1 MALNWSMDRGV
12 GATAAATAGE
22 AAGLTAGEGAASG
35 EGEDATAGDAAAAGD
50 AAGLGA
56 AVGATVGAAAGAVV
70 GAAVGAAAGAVVGAA
85 VGVGGACEQPAS
97 PATKPANASNAQR
110 LSAPGKM
117 LSSFLLTETRVVSG
131 QQPVIDWQCARP
143 SAAGQA
149 SSARLRS
156 RREFTSSHASD
167 YPPRWRGRGVGVG
180 SGATAPDASPRR

>member
-1 MALNWSMDRGV
+1 MALNWSRDWGV
-12 GATAAATAGE
+12 GEAAAATAGEAAGE

-35 EGEDATAGDAAAAGD
+35 EGEDATAGEATAAGD

-56 AVGATVGAAAGAVV
+56 AVGAT
-70 GAAVGAAAGAVVGAA
+70 VGAAAGAVVGAA

-110 LSAPGKM
+110 LSAPAKM
-117 LSSFLLTETRVVSG
+117 LRPFYSPKHGSYRAC

-143 SAAGQA
+143 SAAGRA

-156 RREFTSSHASD
+156 RLDFTSSHASD